1 MGFVFLFKCVDE
13 TTNLIFT
20 PLLEQMALS
29 LQASFYSAYRDKIT
43 SFYIQASAETTLE
56 FAQKLS
62 EVLPFSLDFSFLSLN
77 EVTETLDENLFKN
90 TSPSKPL
97 FMNAKE
103 HKDFLDKNSSFY
115 ADTLGLVESITF
127 NQNAIHNPKELVE
140 GLTQLKEELKTQ
152 DFIPIH
158 TSRGELCLSL
168 KKPSQKVVFNSLS
181 SVLTYTKLILEN
193 AKYLASLEKP
203 CIKASLKS
211 VFKDTFKNNEVMIQL
226 PYDPILN
233 LLCQILQDEG
243 IEFVFVHKCHYKE
256 VLLDYKVLFN
266 TPNRLITPA
275 KNFVLENKTATLHFK
290 DELEFLGTTSNSIV
304 IYLSFKHPTRLLL
317 HANDSLKTLLNV
329 RFDLNE
335 IFNTLKED
343 EKASKM
349 LQNYAMKFP
358 NLYKRLL
365 ELSNHQLVG
374 ANLLDFFQ
382 ILGFVL
388 GYSDSLDSHS
398 IVSLAK
404 EFLRP
409 KGPRIDY
416 KIINDNSFKM
426 ALNFSKII
434 HSAMSFRL
442 AGVDNETLSF
452 GILDSLA
459 EFLGN
464 FIWDSSQNFSIEEV
478 TIVGDFFGEKVF
490 LDLFMQYFPKTL
502 TLKNSVYLDFEGE
515 RI

>member
-13 TTNLIFT
+13 ATNLVFM
-20 PLLEQMALS
+20 PLLEQMALN
-29 LQASFYSAYRDKIT
+29 LQASFYSTYKDKIT
-43 SFYIQASAETTLE
+43 SFYLQASAETTLE

-77 EVTETLDENLFKN
+77 ENTETLDENLFKN
-90 TSPSKPL
+90 TSLSKPL

-103 HKDFLDKNSSFY
+103 HKDFLDRNSSFY
-115 ADTLGLVESITF
+115 ASTLDLVKNITF
-127 NQNAIHNPKELVE
+127 NQNAIHSPKELVE
-140 GLTQLKEELKTQ
+140 SLTQLKEELKTQ
-152 DFIPIH
+152 NIIPIH

-168 KKPSQKVVFNSLS
+168 KKPSQKVIFNSLS
-181 SVLTYTKLILEN
+181 SVLTCTKLLLED

-233 LLCQILQDEG
+233 LLCQILQDEN
-243 IEFVFVHKCHYKE
+243 IDFVFVHEHYFKE
-256 VLLDYKVLFN
+256 VLLDYKTLFN
-266 TPNRLITPA
+266 TPNRLITPT
-275 KNFVLENKTATLHFK
+275 KNFVLENNLTTTHFK
-290 DELEFLGTTSNSIV
+290 NEIEFLSTTSHSIV
-304 IYLSFKHPTRLLL
+304 LYLSFKHPTRLLL
-317 HANDSLKTLLNV
+317 NANNSLKTLLNIN
-329 RFDLNE
+329 FDLNG
-335 IFNTLKED
+335 IFNLLKQD

-349 LQNYAMKFP
+349 LQNYAIKFP
-358 NLYKRLL
+358 NLYERLI

-374 ANLLDFFQ
+374 VNLLEFFQ

-388 GYSDSLDSHS
+388 GYSDSFKTHS

-464 FIWDSSQNFSIEEV
+464 FIWDNAQNFSIEEV
-478 TIVGDFFGEKVF
+478 TIAGDFFGEKVF
-490 LDLFMQYFPKTL
+490 LDLFVQYFPKTL
-502 TLKNSVYLDFEGE
+502 SLKNPPFLDFE
-515 RI
+515 